1 MHEASLAQ
9 SILETVCR
17 QCQEADY
24 SRILEIRLRIGQASG
39 VQTEALAFAFDVCK
53 GNTLAREASLVI
65 EQVPFNGSCKKCGK
79 IFEISDKY
87 VFNCPNCR
95 STSFTIS
102 SGFEMQIV
110 DMEVE

>member
-1 MHEASLAQ
+1 MHETSLVQ

-24 SRILEIRLRIGQASG
+24 SKILEIRLRIGQASG
-39 VQTEALAFAFDVCK
+39 IQTEALVFAFDIIK
-53 GNTLAREASLVI
+53 ENTLAKEAFLVI
-65 EQVPFNGSCKKCGK
+65 EQVPLKGNCKKCGK
-79 IFEISDKY
+79 GFEISDRY

-95 STSFTIS
+95 STSFTIT

>member
-9 SILETVCR
+9 SLLETVCR

-24 SRILEIRLRIGQASG
+24 SKILEIRLRIGQASG
-39 VQTEALAFAFDVCK
+39 VQTEALAFAFDICK
-53 GNTLAREASLVI
+53 KNTLAKEARLVI
-65 EQVPFNGSCKKCGK
+65 EQVPLKGICKKCRK
-79 IFEISDKY
+79 SFEINDKY